1 MLQSNQQA
9 EHNLLLRK
17 LITEALEQL
26 KKLGYSARS
35 LRRYRTIWQH
45 LIAFSQQKDLG
56 DTFSENLA
64 GHFIDAYGI
73 RDGEVVDPKDGWRR
87 HVDFGIKLLA
97 HFASQGRL
105 NRTRTDMQKVHIP
118 PSMRKP
124 LRDFEEYCRDRRHLR
139 ESTLFG
145 RIREIA
151 IFLDFLGSRNIN
163 SLDQIQPADLTA
175 FVVYRP
181 SLKPKTLARIVSDVR
196 SFLQFLT
203 LRGTLQCDLS
213 QVLPTIRVPHNATIP
228 SVWDPDLVTRLLQV
242 IDRSSPKGQ
251 RDYAILLLACRLGL
265 RLGDIRTLLLDDL
278 NWDAATI
285 EFTQSK
291 TLTPLCL
298 PLTEEVGMA
307 LIDYLKSGRP
317 QTSHREV
324 FLKLNPPFDPFS
336 TNTHLYYIV
345 KYWRQLA
352 GIEFH
357 IPQRQGL
364 HSLRHTLAT
373 QLLQAETPF
382 HVISEILGHAS
393 TASTLIYAKADVEAL
408 RTAALDTE
416 EVCHGKQ

>member
-1 MLQSNQQA
+1 
-9 EHNLLLRK
+9 
-17 LITEALEQL
+17 
-26 KKLGYSARS
+26 
-35 LRRYRTIWQH
+35 
-45 LIAFSQQKDLG
+45 
-56 DTFSENLA
+56 
-64 GHFIDAYGI
+64 
-73 RDGEVVDPKDGWRR
+73 
-87 HVDFGIKLLA
+87 
-97 HFASQGRL
+97 
-105 NRTRTDMQKVHIP
+105 
-118 PSMRKP
+118 MRKP

-151 IFLDFLGSRNIN
+151 IFLDFLGSRNLN

-242 IDRSSPKGQ
+242 IDRSSPKGK

-317 QTSHREV
+317 QKNHREV

-352 GIEFH
+352 GIQFP

-382 HVISEILGHAS
+382 HVISEILGHAT
-393 TASTLIYAKADVEAL
+393 TASTMIYAKADVETL

-416 EVCHGKQ
+416 EVRHGEQ

>member
-1 MLQSNQQA
+1 MLQSNQQV
-9 EHNLLLRK
+9 EHNLPLRK
-17 LITEALEQL
+17 LSTEALEQL
-26 KKLGYSARS
+26 EKLGYSARS

-45 LIAFSQQKDLG
+45 LIAYSQQKDFG

-64 GHFIDAYGI
+64 GHFIDTYRI
-73 RDGEVVDPKDGWRR
+73 RDGEVIAPKDGWRR

-105 NRTRTDMQKVHIP
+105 NRTRTDMRKVHIP
-118 PSMRKP
+118 PAMRKP

-139 ESTLFG
+139 QSTLSE

-151 IFLDFLGSRNIN
+151 IFLDFLGSRNLD

-213 QVLPTIRVPHNATIP
+213 QVLPTIRVPLNATIP
-228 SVWDPDLVTRLLQV
+228 SVWDPDLLTRLLQV
-242 IDRSSPKGQ
+242 IDRSSPKGK
-251 RDYAILLLACRLGL
+251 RDYTILLLACRLGL
-265 RLGDIRTLLLDDL
+265 RLGDIRTLTLDNL

-336 TNTHLYYIV
+336 TNSHLYYIV

-352 GIEFH
+352 GIQFP
-357 IPQRQGL
+357 IPQHQGL

-373 QLLQAETPF
+373 RLLQAETPF

-393 TASTLIYAKADVEAL
+393 TASTLIYAKADLEAL

-416 EVCHGKQ
+416 EDCHGKQ

>member
-1 MLQSNQQA
+1 MLQSNQQV
-9 EHNLLLRK
+9 EHNLPLRK
-17 LITEALEQL
+17 LSTEALEQL
-26 KKLGYSARS
+26 EKLGYSARS

-45 LIAFSQQKDLG
+45 LIAYSQQKDFG

-64 GHFIDAYGI
+64 GHFIDTYRI
-73 RDGEVVDPKDGWRR
+73 RDGEVIAPKDGWRR

-105 NRTRTDMQKVHIP
+105 NRTRTDMRKVHIP
-118 PSMRKP
+118 PAMRKP

-139 ESTLFG
+139 QSTLSE

-151 IFLDFLGSRNIN
+151 IFLDFLGSRNLD

-213 QVLPTIRVPHNATIP
+213 QVLPTIRVPLNATIP
-228 SVWDPDLVTRLLQV
+228 SVWDPDLLTRLLQV
-242 IDRSSPKGQ
+242 IDRSSPKGK
-251 RDYAILLLACRLGL
+251 RDYTILLLACRLGL
-265 RLGDIRTLLLDDL
+265 RLGDIRTLTLDNL

-336 TNTHLYYIV
+336 TNSHLYYIV

-352 GIEFH
+352 GIQFP
-357 IPQRQGL
+357 IPQHQGL

-373 QLLQAETPF
+373 RLLQAETPF

-393 TASTLIYAKADVEAL
+393 TASTLIYAKADLEAL